1 MTEVKEAPINYP
13 GRLRHSVEEAR
24 GFCKTC
30 SCAARLEDWPSDNE
44 DGRGKSGKA
53 LQIQPGRSSPNIASS
68 RTSCRRASGHRRGL
82 APPGWACTAN
92 LRRQAAA
99 RGRAAFRASRVSCI
113 SSGVTRP
120 MWPMRISLP
129 FWAPW
134 PAARTTP

>member
-53 LQIQPGRSSPNIASS
+53 LQIQPGGPALISP
-68 RTSCRRASGHRRGL
+68 L
-82 APPGWACTAN
+82 AGPRVAERVATAED
-92 LRRQAAA
+92 
-99 RGRAAFRASRVSCI
+99 
-113 SSGVTRP
+113 
-120 MWPMRISLP
+120 
-129 FWAPW
+129 
-134 PAARTTP
+134 